1 MRWTKRDAESWA
13 FANRHPR
20 RFLRSLRLLIVMAV
34 VGILLMELIIAP
46 RSVSA
51 VDFSSLSQ
59 TQKRILSGFAS
70 LELNPDDP
78 GNSSP
83 TEPVSYSPR
92 GQAACAE
99 NLASNIKVNQN
110 CLNVTDKDLQ
120 GRGQAHNETAIA
132 QDPLQPDHIV
142 ATSNDYRRGDGN
154 CFNSY
159 SRDGGRTWNDAVVPM
174 GFTRGQAFGGVPR
187 QYWEAGGDPAVAW
200 DTQGNAYLQCM
211 VFDRGAGV
219 TNNPDSSS
227 AVYVFRSTQNFGA
240 SWDFPGRP
248 VVEAFVGA
256 AGLPLL
262 DKPYMTVDN
271 HIGSP
276 FQDRIYV
283 TWTLFSP
290 DGTAIIMESHSA
302 DFGDHFSPPVTV
314 SGSSTLCPASVV
326 GTNHCDANQF
336 SQPFTAPDG
345 SLYVVFDNYNN
356 STTGSDNRNQ
366 VLMAKSTDGGSTFGP
381 LVKVADFYD
390 LPDCVTYQGKDAG
403 RACVPEKGSSKNS
416 FFRAANYPS
425 GAVNPVN
432 PSQIVVAF
440 ASYINVDSK
449 ETNGCV
455 PAGVSSTTGNNLY
468 TGVKT
473 AGACNNKILLSVSSD
488 SGGTFTGTTMDPRDL
503 PTVNQDLGQQLTDQ
517 WWQWIAFT
525 RAGRLAISYYDRQY
539 RDDETTGFS
548 DVSLSGSGDLMRF
561 AVSRVTSES
570 MPPPTQFSGTFFGD
584 YTGLTAV
591 DAAHPL
597 WMDTRNA
604 DLFRCPG
611 SPPALC
617 TGSASNA
624 AVANT
629 QDIFTAAVAVP
640 SP

>member
-1 MRWTKRDAESWA
+1 
-13 FANRHPR
+13 
-20 RFLRSLRLLIVMAV
+20 MAV
-34 VGILLMELIIAP
+34 VGILVMELIIAP
-46 RSVSA
+46 RPGGA
-51 VDFSSLSQ
+51 LDFSSLSQ
-59 TQKRILSGFAS
+59 LQKRILSGFAS

-83 TEPVSYSPR
+83 TEPISYVPR

-110 CLNVTDKDLQ
+110 CLNITDADLQ
-120 GRGQAHNETAIA
+120 GRAQAHNETAIA
-132 QDPLQPDHIV
+132 QDPLQPNHIV

-174 GFTRGQAFGGVPR
+174 GFTRGAKFGGVAR
-187 QYWEAGGDPAVAW
+187 QYWEAGGDPSVAW
-200 DTQGNAYLQCM
+200 DTRGNAYLECM
-211 VFDRGAGV
+211 VFDRGPAV
-219 TNNPDSSS
+219 TNNPDQSS
-227 AVYVFRSTQNFGA
+227 AVYIFRSTQNFGA
-240 SWDFPGRP
+240 SWDFPGRA
-248 VVEAFVGA
+248 VVQAFVPSTTT
-256 AGLPLL
+256 GLPLL

-276 FQDRIYV
+276 FRDRVYV
-283 TWTLFSP
+283 TWTLFAT
-290 DGTAIIMESHSA
+290 DGTAKIMESHSA
-302 DFGDHFSPPVTV
+302 DFGEHFSSPVLV
-314 SGSSTLCPASVV
+314 SGSSTLCPVSVV
-326 GTNHCDANQF
+326 GTNNCDANQF
-336 SQPFTAPDG
+336 SQPITGPDG
-345 SLYVVFDNYNN
+345 NLYVVFDNYNN

-366 VLMAKSTDGGSTFGP
+366 ILMAKSTDGGATFGP

-390 LPDCVTYQGKDAG
+390 LPDCITYQGKDFG

-425 GAVNPVN
+425 GVVNPAD

-449 ETNGCV
+449 ETNGCI
-455 PAGVSSTTGNNLY
+455 PAGVNSATGNNRY

-488 SGGTFTGTTMDPRDL
+488 GGGTFTGTTIDPRFL
-503 PTVNQDLGQQLTDQ
+503 LTVNQDLAQQRTDQ

-525 RAGRLAISYYDRQY
+525 RNGRLAVSYYDRQY
-539 RDDETTGFS
+539 GDDETTGFS
-548 DVSLSGSGDLMRF
+548 DVSLSGSGDLLRF
-561 AVSRVTSES
+561 AVSRVTSDS
-570 MPPPTQFSGTFFGD
+570 MPPPTQFAGTFFGD

-591 DAAHPL
+591 DSAHPL

-604 DLFRCPG
+604 DLFLCPG
-611 SPPALC
+611 SPPMVC
-617 TGSASNA
+617 SGSASNA
-624 AVANT
+624 PAANT
-629 QDIFTAAVAVP
+629 QDIFTTTMAVP